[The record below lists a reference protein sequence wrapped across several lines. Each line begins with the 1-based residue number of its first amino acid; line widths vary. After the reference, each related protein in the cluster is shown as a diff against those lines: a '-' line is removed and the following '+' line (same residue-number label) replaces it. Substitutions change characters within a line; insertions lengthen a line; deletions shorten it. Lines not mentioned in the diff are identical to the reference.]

1 MATRQSRSARSLATN
16 DFSIEDIKAALLYD
30 IENVIKSNIEST
42 MSTIIGERLDRIDA
56 KINQLA
62 TLQQS
67 VVDLR
72 TAVQDTSY
80 RMEDLLKVTLP
91 SLAKQ
96 CEYITTTLVMQQLD
110 QEVHWRKWAITI
122 QGLPGEASEDELC
135 YWYQMLC

>member
-1 MATRQSRSARSLATN
+1 MATRKSRSSRSQTTN
-16 DFSIEDIKAALLYD
+16 DFSIEDIKAALLPD

-72 TAVQDTSY
+72 TAVQSECHSQDVGTYVSARADTC
-80 RMEDLLKVTLP
+80 RHL
-91 SLAKQ
+91 
-96 CEYITTTLVMQQLD
+96 
-110 QEVHWRKWAITI
+110 
-122 QGLPGEASEDELC
+122 
-135 YWYQMLC
+135 